1 MRSPA
6 LFRDYGNRGCGANWL
21 LWAGCILRATSG
33 NLMIIKM
40 KPSSRFDSDFLVI
53 GGGIAGLMF
62 ALQASEVGTV
72 TVLTKAASSEAN
84 TSYAQGGIAS
94 VWSVDDSFE
103 SHIDDTLKAGAGLC
117 DRNAVATIV
126 REGPA
131 AVRELIRLGT
141 QFSRIEAGG
150 EDEYDLG
157 REGGHSHRRVLH
169 AQDLTGREIMR
180 ALGEAAAGR
189 ENIRVL
195 ENHVAVNLLIKKDR
209 TTGKPKSCW
218 GVYAL
223 DRDTNRV
230 NKIVTRATML
240 ATGGAGKVYL
250 YTTNP
255 DIASGDGVAMA
266 YRAGAP
272 IGNMEFIQFH
282 PTCLYHP
289 AAKSF
294 LISEALRGEGAILR
308 LPDGTAFMKKYDS
321 AAELAPRDIVARA
334 IDAEMKRLG
343 LDCVYLDLSHKPADF
358 IRNRFPNIYAKC
370 LSFGIDMTT
379 QPIPVVPAAHYM
391 CGGVMTNLNARTP
404 IERLYAAGEVAM
416 TGLHGANRLASNSL
430 LEAAVMGHRGA
441 LAAQR
446 EIEDSPDGTVPDFA
460 EWETGRAIKS
470 EERVM
475 VTQSWDEIRRM
486 MWNYV
491 GIVRS
496 DRRLARAQSRLAL
509 LNEEIHSYYWDY
521 LLDSDLIELRNL
533 VAVAELIVRAASMRK
548 ESRGLNYNLDHL
560 ERDDAHCLH
569 PTIITRY

>member
-1 MRSPA
+1 MRHNSQ
-6 LFRDYGNRGCGANWL
+6 L
-21 LWAGCILRATSG
+21 S
-33 NLMIIKM
+33 
-40 KPSSRFDSDFLVI
+40 SDFLVI
-53 GGGIAGLMF
+53 GGGIAGLTF
-62 ALQASEVGTV
+62 AIKASEVGTV
-72 TVLTKAASSEAN
+72 TVLTKAGSSEAN
-84 TSYAQGGIAS
+84 TAYAQGGIAS

-103 SHIDDTLKAGAGLC
+103 SHVEDTLRAGAGLC
-117 DRNAVATIV
+117 NRAAVESIV
-126 REGPA
+126 RDGPE
-131 AVRELIRLGT
+131 AVRELIALGT
-141 QFSRIEAGG
+141 HFTRVDEGG

-180 ALGEAAAGR
+180 ALGEAAKAR
-189 ENIRVL
+189 PNIHVL
-195 ENHVAVNLLIKKDR
+195 ENHVAINLLIER
-209 TTGKPKSCW
+209 GAGYQPQGCW

-223 DRDTNRV
+223 DKATMSV
-230 NKIVTRATML
+230 GKIVARATLL

-272 IGNMEFIQFH
+272 IANMEFYQFH

-308 LPDGTAFMKKYDS
+308 LPDGTPFMKRYHAD
-321 AAELAPRDIVARA
+321 AELAPRDIVARA

-358 IRNRFPNIYAKC
+358 IRNRFPNIYSRC
-370 LSFGIDMTT
+370 LSFGIDMTK

-391 CGGVMTNLNARTP
+391 CGGVMTDLDARTP

-416 TGLHGANRLASNSL
+416 TGLHGASRLASNSL

-441 LAAQR
+441 LAAHR
-446 EIEDSPDGTVPDFA
+446 ESEDSPDGTVPDFA

-496 DRRLARAQSRLAL
+496 DRRLARAQRRLAL

-533 VAVAELIVRAASMRK
+533 VNVAELIVRAASMRK

-560 ERDDAHCLH
+560 ERDDAHWLH
-569 PTIITRY
+569 PTVITKN